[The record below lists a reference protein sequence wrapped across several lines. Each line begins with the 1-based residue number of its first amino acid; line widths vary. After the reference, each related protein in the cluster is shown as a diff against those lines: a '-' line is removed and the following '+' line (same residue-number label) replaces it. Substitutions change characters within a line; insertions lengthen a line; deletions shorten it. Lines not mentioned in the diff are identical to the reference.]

1 MPAGKA
7 LHANGVWSQA
17 AWAQVLASSLT
28 VTLAL
33 NNLFNLGVLH
43 LSLNAVHIACGC
55 QEIVGGICHWMPV
68 AISLCLVRALK
79 RTREIFTCDEHVVTG
94 K

>member
-7 LHANGVWSQA
+7 FHANGVWSQA

-28 VTLAL
+28 VTLVL

-55 QEIVGGICHWMPV
+55 QEIGRHL
-68 AISLCLVRALK
+68 SLDAHGYFPLPCQGFEK
-79 RTREIFTCDEHVVTG
+79 N

>member
-28 VTLAL
+28 VTLVL

-43 LSLNAVHIACGC
+43 LSLNAVHIACGRHLSLDARGYFPLPC
-55 QEIVGGICHWMPV
+55 QGFE
-68 AISLCLVRALK
+68 K
-79 RTREIFTCDEHVVTG
+79 NT
-94 K
+94 